1 MDKLIEVKREAQPEL
16 SSQLSKSA
24 SAFVEMLTRDSKA
37 VELPPYCKKIK
48 LECYLNKIKIIVL
61 YTFAGG
67 TTISVRKG
75 TIPRRDW

>member
-37 VELPPYCKKIK
+37 VELPPYCKEKS
-48 LECYLNKIKIIVL
+48 N
-61 YTFAGG
+61 
-67 TTISVRKG
+67 
-75 TIPRRDW
+75 